1 VADSSISLNDL
12 FDRMFHDSLNPVP
25 LDHRAIWSQAHRLKV
40 LCESHGR
47 SFTRP
52 NFVKRFDL

>member
-25 LDHRAIWSQAHRLKV
+25 LDHRAILVAGAPP
-40 LCESHGR
+40 ESI
-47 SFTRP
+47 
-52 NFVKRFDL
+52 V